1 MPPRLQLASS
11 DRSRKCLP
19 HACLCSRHPHG
30 SALISFRP
38 LSSKTSHLKQQAL
51 PLSHKCTYYSK
62 KVYFK
67 LIMIYCSF
75 LCLCVLVSMCG
86 QFLSRTGDVQ
96 TRWWVQDPG
105 HPSFFQAHMAFRN
118 PWRVGHR
125 RSVFSVENVAL
136 TWNLLS
142 LQSLQQV
149 DLWLQ
154 TVASSGRLVE
164 TEKGMVLRVR
174 TVGHVGNNV
183 L

>member
-11 DRSRKCLP
+11 DRSRKCPP

-51 PLSHKCTYYSK
+51 PLSLKCTYYSK
-62 KVYFK
+62 TVYFK

-96 TRWWVQDPG
+96 TRGWVQGPG
-105 HPSFFQAHMAFRN
+105 HPF
-118 PWRVGHR
+118 
-125 RSVFSVENVAL
+125 
-136 TWNLLS
+136 LLS
-142 LQSLQQV
+142 GTHGVQEPMKSWVQEECVFRRECSSDLEPAESTVFTAGQALVIDSCQFRSL
-149 DLWLQ
+149 
-154 TVASSGRLVE
+154 GRDRE
-164 TEKGMVLRVR
+164 GD
-174 TVGHVGNNV
+174 GP
-183 L
+183 